1 MQKDSFENQ
10 IREKFRD
17 RTLTPS
23 NSAWERLSNKL
34 DEQEQNKRTKKK
46 YRFLLYAA
54 SLVLLIGL
62 GFSFFLQGENSENI
76 EAPNNIIV
84 VQDNIPTIILEKET
98 EIKNQ
103 IKEPKEV
110 IQDNKEEVAITKP
123 IQIKKEEKLILP
135 DTKEIENVLAQI
147 PVEKEKPVK
156 EQTDKILE
164 TKAIIKTNKRI
175 LVNPDDLLYAVT
187 HTPQEVQAY
196 YAKYNIN
203 RNSIIDTVQQQ
214 LKKSNLKVDPESILA
229 EIELSIQED
238 DFKENFMHKFK
249 LKLTDVIVAI
259 VDRNN

>member
-54 SLVLLIGL
+54 SLLLLIGL
-62 GFSFFLQGENSENI
+62 GFSFFLQGENSETI
-76 EAPNNIIV
+76 EVPNNIMV
-84 VQDNIPTIILEKET
+84 VQDNVPTIILEKET

-103 IKEPKEV
+103 IKESKEV

-135 DTKEIENVLAQI
+135 DRKEIENVLAQI
-147 PVEKEKPVK
+147 PVEKEQPVK
-156 EQTDKILE
+156 EQTNKTLE
-164 TKAIIKTNKRI
+164 TKTIIKTNKRI
-175 LVNPDDLLYAVT
+175 RVNPDDLLYAVT

-214 LKKSNLKVDPESILA
+214 LKKSNLKIDPESILA

>member
-62 GFSFFLQGENSENI
+62 GFSFFLQGENSETI
-76 EAPNNIIV
+76 EVPNNIIV
-84 VQDNIPTIILEKET
+84 VQDNVPTTILEKET

-147 PVEKEKPVK
+147 PVEKEEPVK
-156 EQTDKILE
+156 DQTDKSLE
-164 TKAIIKTNKRI
+164 TITIIKTNKRI
-175 LVNPDDLLYAVT
+175 RVNPDDLLYAVT